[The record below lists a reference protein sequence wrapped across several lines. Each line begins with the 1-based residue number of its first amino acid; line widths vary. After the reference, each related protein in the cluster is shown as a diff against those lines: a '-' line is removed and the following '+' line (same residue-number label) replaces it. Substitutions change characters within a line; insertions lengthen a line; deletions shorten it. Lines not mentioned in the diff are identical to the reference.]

1 MGIMS
6 RDIDSIIELLT
17 ELQKTQGNDDILI
30 TILIKLLKKS
40 KQGSEK

>member
-1 MGIMS
+1 MS